1 MPSRA
6 WYADFVIVRAP
17 DGGCV
22 RRRVAADAA
31 LSDGWYI
38 GWEVE
43 GQFAG
48 IGGSAQPFYRRI
60 GQYGG
65 VGNDGNA
72 GKVGF

>member
-1 MPSRA
+1 MDA
-6 WYADFVIVRAP
+6 
-17 DGGCV
+17 C
-22 RRRVAADAA
+22 RRGVAADAA

-38 GWEVE
+38 SWEVK

-48 IGGSAQPFYRRI
+48 IGGTSQPFYRRV
-60 GQYGG
+60 GQNGG

>member
-1 MPSRA
+1 MDA
-6 WYADFVIVRAP
+6 
-17 DGGCV
+17 C
-22 RRRVAADAA
+22 RRGVAADAA
-31 LSDGWYI
+31 LSDEWYF

-48 IGGSAQPFYRRI
+48 IGGSAQPFYRRV
-60 GQYGG
+60 GQNGG